1 MPTPRPQS
9 WPLLPVPDETG
20 RLAWPDLDESVVQ
33 SLQILLQ
40 TRPGERRMRPRFGA
54 GLQAF
59 LGAPDDLLTRSRIRD
74 AVTQAVNAWEPRVLL
89 DEVIVEDGPALG
101 HVRVELR
108 FRLRRTGAG
117 RRLGLTLALENG

>member
-1 MPTPRPQS
+1 MASPRLVS
-9 WPLLPVPDETG
+9 WPLLPVPDEGG
-20 RLAWPDLDESVVQ
+20 RLAWPDPDESVIQ

-59 LGAPDDLLTRSRIRD
+59 LGAPDDLVTRARVRD
-74 AVTQAVNAWEPRVLL
+74 TVMRAVAAWEPRVLL
-89 DEVIVEDGPALG
+89 DEVLVEDGPAPG
-101 HVRVELR
+101 HLRVELQ